1 MAIGPEFADIAAE
14 QWGLITTAQ
23 ARTVG
28 GTPQEMAKLSDRAIL
43 ERLTHGVYRLIGV
56 APDPLDEVRA
66 AWLATDPGRRASE
79 RLGDSDPV
87 VVSHRSA
94 ASIYGLGDLEA
105 DRIEFTSN
113 DRRRSR
119 RADVQFHRLSV
130 HHGEW
135 RVVDGLPVTSVTR
148 TIKDLAAAHIDG
160 GHLASVVRDALTE
173 HGVDADQLAQVLAPY
188 AHRYGAPMGNGEA
201 VMRRFLREAGISEPV
216 GRAVEL
222 AFPSNLEVV
231 IPRSAGDGTIS
242 ASEAAQLVRSMASTF
257 QALDQVSRS
266 IAESP
271 SLKAMEQLSRAIAES
286 PVLKTMEEV
295 SRAVAESPALKA
307 VAQMYNVIAE
317 SPSLKAAEQV
327 SKTMAD
333 TFAAV
338 ELNLKSSDAIA
349 LERARRATASPAS
362 ESARRATER
371 NAQDQGSGESA
382 DDPDT
387 A

>member
-28 GTPQEMAKLSDRAIL
+28 GTPQEMAKLCDREIL
-43 ERLTHGVYRLIGV
+43 ERLTHGVYRLVGV

-79 RLGDSDPV
+79 RLDSDPV

-105 DRIEFTSN
+105 DRIEFSSS

-130 HHGEW
+130 PHGEW

-160 GHLASVVRDALTE
+160 GHLASVVRDALTK

-201 VMRRFLREAGISEPV
+201 VLRRFLREAGISEPV

-222 AFPSNLEVV
+222 AHPANFALVTPKF
-231 IPRSAGDGTIS
+231 AGDETIS
-242 ASEAAQLVRSMASTF
+242 TSEAAQLVRSMASTF
-257 QALDQVSRS
+257 QALEQVSKT

-271 SLKAMEQLSRAIAES
+271 TLKAMEQISKALAES
-286 PVLKTMEEV
+286 PSFKAMEQMSKV
-295 SRAVAESPALKA
+295 VAESP
-307 VAQMYNVIAE
+307 
-317 SPSLKAAEQV
+317 SFKAAEQV
-327 SKTMAD
+327 SKAMAD
-333 TFAAV
+333 TFAV
-338 ELNLKSSDAIA
+338 ELSRKSSTAIA
-349 LERARRATASPAS
+349 LERTREATANQAS
-362 ESARRATER
+362 ESARRATEGS
-371 NAQDQGSGESA
+371 AQDAGTDQGSGESA

-387 A
+387 D